1 MGRNALI
8 WFASMS
14 GERENVVPRC
24 RRFRM
29 IFKNAGQSLCAPGS
43 NRRQAPRHVLPQ
55 ENLGRS
61 RQAANRREPARG
73 LGGPPAGD
81 RDARA
86 DRRVARKRAAGVDLH
101 FMARLDRAKQGLGVS
116 CEIGEA
122 FQSRMKYSS
131 ECRLLLNC
139 GLPSLNGLVGDT
151 LAASPYRFDRKL
163 VQRRKDLGRDPFRNA
178 RQVAQALRRKRGGP
192 P

>member
-1 MGRNALI
+1 M
-8 WFASMS
+8 
-14 GERENVVPRC
+14 V
-24 RRFRM
+24 
-29 IFKNAGQSLCAPGS
+29 
-43 NRRQAPRHVLPQ
+43 
-55 ENLGRS
+55 
-61 RQAANRREPARG
+61 
-73 LGGPPAGD
+73 
-81 RDARA
+81 
-86 DRRVARKRAAGVDLH
+86 
-101 FMARLDRAKQGLGVS
+101 RLDRAEQGLGVS

-178 RQVAQALRRKRGGP
+178 RQVAQALRGKRGGP
-192 P
+192 PQGQAAQNGGHERLKLLISFPAWQRNLVKTARKLRVTRDRLACVGDAREAP